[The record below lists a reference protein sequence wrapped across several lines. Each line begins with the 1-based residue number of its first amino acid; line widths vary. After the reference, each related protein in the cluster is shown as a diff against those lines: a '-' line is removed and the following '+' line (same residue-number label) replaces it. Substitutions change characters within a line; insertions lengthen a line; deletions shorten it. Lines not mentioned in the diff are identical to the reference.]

1 MSGIQIKNFEALNV
15 RVQQL
20 QGSLETSTEFGAL
33 RHDIIKLKNSLKDTE
48 LHPNARRKF
57 TDWLTKIFYEVNA
70 REKEFIFSTASRIHD
85 KLAELEKDPFQS
97 FDMNTLRTECDRIGG
112 WCNKNREI
120 LRKKPGKSHAT
131 DGDELDNLENNLN
144 NLKNRLNRVQDK
156 RTSHFRD
163 QTEKFETRLA
173 GFEVEIA
180 DLDRETVD
188 KSFKRIFEGLKGL
201 QKEIKAFPR
210 KKSQRYWDRI
220 SELFK
225 QLKGIKKESYDAGRQ
240 LESQE
245 NQRRFDGVLD
255 GIEDFLDVEK
265 IDNAGLSRI
274 RGELFNTA
282 WNPLKEREN
291 EKGPF
296 KIFLIRQHRDSL
308 FTRMR
313 SLLEQ
318 IDDRR
323 EGISAYKE
331 ECRKN
336 SLEMKSELEKLYDE
350 WQKYHDEHTEG
361 TSMSKGQLLRAVGG
375 LTQKIKTCHR
385 QLKTGHFFPRDRR
398 EISAALN
405 ERWADID
412 NLIQKIKEPEWSF
425 EWLDDMIRKN
435 DKLDGV
441 ILQVIEQVPSA
452 S

>member
-97 FDMNTLRTECDRIGG
+97 FDMNTLRAECDRIGG

-120 LRKKPGKSHAT
+120 LRKKPAKSHAT
-131 DGDELDNLENNLN
+131 DGDELDNLENKLN
-144 NLKNRLNRVQDK
+144 DLKNRLNRVQDT
-156 RTSHFRD
+156 RTSHFGD

-210 KKSQRYWDRI
+210 KKRQRYWDRI
-220 SELFK
+220 SELFE
-225 QLKGIKKESYDAGRQ
+225 QLKGIKRESYDAVRQ
-240 LESQE
+240 FKSQE
-245 NQRRFDGVLD
+245 NLRRFDGILD
-255 GIEDFLDVEK
+255 KIEDSLDTEK
-265 IDNAGLSRI
+265 INNAELSKI
-274 RGELFNTA
+274 KKDLFDMA

-291 EKGPF
+291 AEGPF
-296 KIFLIRQHRDSL
+296 KIVLIRQHRDSL

-336 SLEMKSELEKLYDE
+336 SQEMKSELEKLYDE
-350 WQKYHDEHTEG
+350 WQKYHDEYAEG